1 MRLLN
6 LKNYSINKQFL
17 IMKKQLLLLLFSL
30 FAVAGYA
37 RVISGTVIAESDNL
51 PVIGATV
58 MVQGTQRGVA
68 TDFDGKFS
76 IEVKD
81 GDVLNVTYVGMIPQ
95 TVKIGNQQSLN
106 IVLKENSQV
115 LGEVVVTAMGQTQ
128 EKKKL
133 NFAVQSLDSDQLTA
147 GVSTNL
153 ASTLQG
159 KVSGLQIQGTGG
171 SPNSSQTIQIRA
183 ISSINTSQNNEPLI
197 IVDGVPVRGGGSSL
211 SDINPNDIQHMSV
224 LKGAAASALY
234 GQEAANGVI
243 MIVTKSG
250 SDGKLQVNANA
261 TFEVS
266 QAARVPEIQ
275 SRYTPGSKGFYV
287 LNSGSGG
294 WGPLLSSKDKVYDNV
309 GDFLGTG
316 FLQKYDISMTG
327 GTEKANAYASVAYSQ
342 NDGVV
347 PEDYKNQFN
356 VFLKTQF
363 NPSEK
368 IKIQLTSSFK
378 ESKARGFGNAMST
391 VYNWGINKN
400 MADYQTLEGYPNWS
414 SRYDDWSQVLPEDR
428 ISATVSPYFG
438 RYNDKSETT
447 STRIMLNGQISYE
460 PIKNLVFT
468 GKISYDKGYSMYDSA
483 TVPRFRESD
492 FENPKA
498 DYLADYAYKFGAY
511 TFQPSR
517 SERFN
522 AQFLATYQRD
532 LVKDL
537 NMNVLFGIDWS
548 EYNSL
553 SSQLAGQRFLL
564 EGDFYSFANIDPTTF
579 TNSSSS
585 DYYMYL
591 THSKWNKFG
600 YFGELRF
607 DYRGIAQVSVTGR
620 LDGSSTLKQV
630 DCTYFYPS
638 ITGGF
643 MFSEAFGLAN
653 DWFSYGKV
661 RGNWA
666 KVGKSCTSYKFSDT
680 FKNWSTFPDG
690 GWGNDPTI
698 GKALNLEPEMC
709 SSWEIGA
716 DLRFFKNRTRLDLA
730 YYSTTVDNQIVTV
743 RVSPAAGMI
752 LQTRNEGCVENYGI
766 EATLSQDIFKTKDFD
781 WTATANFS
789 LNRGKVKSLPDQIQQ
804 IDGTNY
810 GGIYPTAFL
819 GGSTTGITGKDYVRD
834 PHGNVVC
841 DENGYPLVQTAKQL
855 YIGNREPDFLLGLGS
870 NFRYKDL
877 TVSFLF
883 DGRCGGDV
891 VNLTGSSLISNGQ
904 HHLYDKYRNREI
916 IFKGVVASGV
926 DANGNTIY
934 TPNKTPIIL
943 DQTFIGTYF
952 TPVSSNF
959 IEDGS
964 YIRLSYV
971 TVGYDLKN
979 LLAKNCPV
987 KGLNVSLTGRNL
999 FLLTKYSGSD
1009 PQVQESG
1016 SAYGSGSG
1024 GFDRYGVP
1032 NTRSFN
1038 LSVKATF

>member
-1 MRLLN
+1 
-6 LKNYSINKQFL
+6 
-17 IMKKQLLLLLFSL
+17 MKKQLLLLLFSL

-37 RVISGTVIAESDNL
+37 RIITGTVIGETDKE
-51 PVIGATV
+51 PVIAATV

-76 IEVKD
+76 IEAKD
-81 GDVLNVTYVGMIPQ
+81 GDILVVTYVGMIPQ
-95 TVKIGNQQSLN
+95 KVKVGNQDTYN

-147 GVSTNL
+147 GATTNI

-159 KVSGLQIQGTGG
+159 KVSGLQIQSTGG
-171 SPNSSQTIQIRA
+171 SPNSTSTIQIRA
-183 ISSINTSQNNEPLI
+183 ISSINTGQNNEPLVI
-197 IVDGVPVRGGGSSL
+197 LDGVAVRGGGSTL
-211 SDINPNDIQHMSV
+211 SDINPNDIEHMSV

-234 GQEAANGVI
+234 GQDAANGVI

-250 SDGKLQVNANA
+250 KNGKLQVNANA

-275 SRYTPGSKGFYV
+275 SRYQPGSKGFYV
-287 LNSGSGG
+287 ENSGGGG
-294 WGPLLSSKDKVYDNV
+294 WGPLLTSSDKVYDNV

-316 FLQKYDISMTG
+316 FLQKYDVSMTG
-327 GTEKANAYASVAYSQ
+327 GTEKANAYASASYSM
-342 NDGVV
+342 NEGIV
-347 PEDYKNQFN
+347 PEDYRNQLN
-356 VFLKTQF
+356 VFLKGEF
-363 NPSEK
+363 KPSDK
-368 IKIQLTSSFK
+368 VKIQLTSSFK
-378 ESKARGFGNAMST
+378 ESKSRGFGNSMST
-391 VYNWGINKN
+391 VYGWGINKN
-400 MADYQTLEGYPNWS
+400 MADYETVEGYPNWS
-414 SRYDDWSQVLPEDR
+414 NRYDDWDNVLLEDR
-428 ISATVSPYFG
+428 ITATISPYYG

-447 STRIMLNGQISYE
+447 STRIMLNGQVSYE
-460 PIKNLVFT
+460 PIKDLVIT
-468 GKISYDKGYSMYDSA
+468 AKVGYDKGYSMYDA
-483 TVPRFRESD
+483 YTVPRFRESD
-492 FENPKA
+492 FPA
-498 DYLADYAYKFGAY
+498 DAEYLADYAYKFGAY

-517 SERFN
+517 SERLN
-522 AQFLATYQRD
+522 VQALVTYQRE
-532 LVKDL
+532 LFKDL
-537 NMNVLFGIDWS
+537 NINVLAGFDYL
-548 EYNSL
+548 ENNSL
-553 SSQLAGQRFLL
+553 SAQLAGQRFLL
-564 EGDFYSFANIDPTTF
+564 EGDFYSFTNIDPTTF

-591 THSKWNKFG
+591 THTKNNKFG

-638 ITGGF
+638 VTGGL
-643 MFSEAFGLAN
+643 MFSELFNLAN
-653 DWFSYGKV
+653 DWFSYGKI

-666 KVGKSCTSYKFSDT
+666 KVGKSGPAYKFSDT

-698 GKALNLEPEMC
+698 GKALNLEPEMT

-716 DLRFFKNRTRLDLA
+716 DLRFFKNKTRLDVA

-752 LQTRNEGCVENYGI
+752 LQTRNEGSVENYGI
-766 EATLSQDIFKTKDFD
+766 EATLSHDIFKTKDFD

-789 LNRGKVKSLPDQIQQ
+789 LNRGKVKSLPDQITQ

-819 GGSTTGITGKDYVRD
+819 GGSSTGITGKDYQRD
-834 PHGNVVC
+834 PNGNVIC
-841 DENGYPLVQTAKQL
+841 DEDGYPLIQATKQL

-870 NFRYKDL
+870 NFRWKDL
-877 TVSFLF
+877 TVGFLF

-891 VNLTGSSLISNGQ
+891 VNITGSSLISNGQ
-904 HHLYDKYRNREI
+904 HHLYDKYRNREVV
-916 IFKGVVASGV
+916 FNGVVASGV
-926 DANGNTIY
+926 DADGNTIY
-934 TPNKTPIIL
+934 TKNTTPVIL
-943 DQTFIGTYF
+943 DSNFISNYYYA
-952 TPVSSNF
+952 VSSNF

-971 TVGYDLKN
+971 TVGYDLSK
-979 LLAKNCPV
+979 LLKKTCPV

-1016 SAYGSGSG
+1016 SSYGSGTG
-1024 GFDRYGVP
+1024 GFDRYNVP

-1038 LSVKATF
+1038 LSLKATF